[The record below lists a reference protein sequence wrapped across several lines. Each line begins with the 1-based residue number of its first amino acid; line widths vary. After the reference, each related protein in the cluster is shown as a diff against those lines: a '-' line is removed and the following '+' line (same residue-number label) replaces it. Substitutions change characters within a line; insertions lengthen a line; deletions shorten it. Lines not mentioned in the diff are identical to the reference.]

1 MAKVTKARKAALEK
15 IKPGKAYPAE
25 EALQLVKELAKAKF
39 SESVDVAVNLGID
52 ASKSDQVVR
61 GSTVLP
67 AGNGKNVKVAVFTQG
82 ANAEAA
88 KKAGAD
94 VVGMED
100 LAERMQGGDL
110 DFNVV
115 IASPDAMRVVGKLGQ
130 LLGPRGLMPNPK
142 VGTVSQDVAGA
153 VRNAKAGQV
162 RFRADKGGTVHAAI
176 GNVSFEVDALKQNLV
191 ALIRDLN
198 KAKPATAK
206 GVYLQRVS
214 VSSTMGPGVLVD
226 STTLVEPAE
235 AEA

>member
-15 IKPGKAYPAE
+15 IQPGKAYPAE
-25 EALQLVKELAKAKF
+25 EALKIVKELAKAKF

-67 AGNGKNVKVAVFTQG
+67 AGNGKKVKVAVFTQG

-88 KKAGAD
+88 KQAGAD

-162 RFRADKGGTVHAAI
+162 RYRADKGGTVHCAI

-198 KAKPATAK
+198 KAKPAAAK

-226 STTLVEPAE
+226 SSTLVEPAE